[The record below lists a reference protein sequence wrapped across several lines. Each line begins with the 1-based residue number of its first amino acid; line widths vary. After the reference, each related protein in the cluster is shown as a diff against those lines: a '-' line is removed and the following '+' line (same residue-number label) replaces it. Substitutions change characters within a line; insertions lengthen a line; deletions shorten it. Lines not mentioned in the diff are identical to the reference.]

1 MGLNS
6 RCLWHPPLDLHT
18 TPQALRAS
26 SSRPPLRFVEDSL
39 WSPLGTVKNRCG
51 DLLWLVGFGRSG
63 VWSLRGTGSLTPKLG
78 CRAGRWSKNEPK
90 LGCRTGRWC
99 KNDPQ
104 MSVSDRSVV
113 KEWAQ
118 IWVSDRSMIQK
129 WPPNLMLGVV
139 GRVKR
144 TPKFDARGGRKGKTD
159 PKIWCPGCWI
169 ATLRSQWR
177 GAGCWI
183 ATLRSQWRGEGTGLL
198 HFARNDGR
206 RGCWIAT
213 LRSQSRGA
221 GCWIA
226 SLCSQ
231 WRVWGRW
238 IATLRSQ
245 WREGSVWIA
254 SLRSQ
259 WRGWGIVSLKRGD
272 ERGRDSGF
280 LFF

>member
-51 DLLWLVGFGRSG
+51 DSLWFVGFGRSG
-63 VWSLRGTGSLTPKLG
+63 VWSLRGAGSLTPKLG

-129 WPPNLMLGVV
+129 WPPNSMLGVV

-144 TPKFDARGGRKGKTD
+144 TPKFDARG
-159 PKIWCPGCWI
+159 
-169 ATLRSQWR
+169 A
-177 GAGCWI
+177 
-183 ATLRSQWRGEGTGLL
+183 GLL
-198 HFARNDGR
+198 HFVRNDREPGAGLPRFAHNDGGRGLDCFISLAMTGGGVAGLPRFVRNHGERVAGLLHFVRNDGCEVGGLPRFARNDGR
-206 RGCWIAT
+206 G
-213 LRSQSRGA
+213 
-221 GCWIA
+221 
-226 SLCSQ
+226 
-231 WRVWGRW
+231 
-238 IATLRSQ
+238 
-245 WREGSVWIA
+245 
-254 SLRSQ
+254 
-259 WRGWGIVSLKRGD
+259 VSGLLHFAHNDG
-272 ERGRDSGF
+272 GGV
-280 LFF
+280 